1 MGSVFRQFLA
11 MTETPEDWKARETT
25 SRYHFPRHD
34 ITCRYDI
41 CHEYAGNSK
50 ERPKRDWMK
59 ALAAAVKE
67 TLLNF
72 CDVEIKIRSRPTSES
87 DSLT

>member
-1 MGSVFRQFLA
+1 
-11 MTETPEDWKARETT
+11 
-25 SRYHFPRHD
+25 
-34 ITCRYDI
+34 
-41 CHEYAGNSK
+41 
-50 ERPKRDWMK
+50 MK

-72 CDVEIKIRSRPTSES
+72 SDVETKIRSTSES